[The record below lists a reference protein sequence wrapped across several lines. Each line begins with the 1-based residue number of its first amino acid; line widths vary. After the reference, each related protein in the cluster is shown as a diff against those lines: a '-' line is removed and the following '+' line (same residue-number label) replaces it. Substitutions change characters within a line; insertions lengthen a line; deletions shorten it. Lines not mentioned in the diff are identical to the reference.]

1 MSLRGG
7 LWPGVGRQRGP
18 LRAAYVGGALDKGA
32 VREGRRRGT
41 DGWGAT
47 ESAPP
52 SGCGGKLESITAL
65 SVPWAGAEAFPAEAG
80 FWPGADAAA
89 AAAPTCRRRGGVVLG
104 AEPAGACAAVGVGA
118 GGVSG
123 AGADCLLA
131 VRFCA
136 LLTGWWLA

>member
-1 MSLRGG
+1 MDL
-7 LWPGVGRQRGP
+7 GRV
-18 LRAAYVGGALDKGA
+18 LAAS
-32 VREGRRRGT
+32 EGRCERRTSVAPSIKERFERDDDVGLMA
-41 DGWGAT
+41 GVPPRAP
-47 ESAPP
+47 PP

-136 LLTGWWLA
+136 LLTGRWLA